1 MGALAFISALVL
13 ALGGESVD
21 ANNPGLAVIS
31 IVSIVFGYLLI
42 AALWWFVFRDK
53 ARKKRGGGDHN

>member
-1 MGALAFISALVL
+1 MGALGLVCALVP

-21 ANNPGLAVIS
+21 AGNEGLAIIS

>member
-1 MGALAFISALVL
+1 LGAVALISAAVL

-21 ANNPGLAVIS
+21 AGNEGLAVIS

>member
-1 MGALAFISALVL
+1 MGALALISALAP
-13 ALGGESVD
+13 ALDGESVD
-21 ANNPGLAVIS
+21 AGNKGLAVIS

-53 ARKKRGGGDHN
+53 ARKKRGGGDHS